1 MKIYLAHSTKY
12 DYQTE
17 LYNPIKESSLSQK
30 HEFVF
35 FLEKISKDEVT
46 SSKEIIKS
54 SDMLIADITYKS
66 TGVGIELGW
75 ADTFQVPII
84 CIYKKGSK
92 FSKYLSILTK
102 DFIEYTSSK
111 DLVRKLEKAL

>member
-17 LYNPIKESSLSQK
+17 LYKPIKESSLNQK
-30 HEFVF
+30 HKFIF
-35 FLEKISKDEVT
+35 FMDEISKGGVK
-46 SSKEIIKS
+46 SSKETIRN
-54 SDMLIADITYKS
+54 SDMLIAEISKKS

-75 ADTFQVPII
+75 ADIFQIPII

-92 FSKYLSILTK
+92 PSKHLKILTK
-102 DFIEYTSSK
+102 DFIEYTNSK
-111 DLVRKLEKAL
+111 DLIENLKKLL